1 MLILST
7 VGSLAVSLLVTKA
20 GPLRYLFGLPTPP
33 GSLVPGEKSGD
44 FLPLIVMSSIFI
56 VVTIV
61 VNLVNEIFSI
71 Q

>member
-33 GSLVPGEKSGD
+33 GSLLPGERCRGL
-44 FLPLIVMSSIFI
+44 LPFILMMLVYAAAFAVHSI
-56 VVTIV
+56 
-61 VNLVNEIFSI
+61 L
-71 Q
+71 